1 MRLSF
6 VQMAAALTPEAARQA
21 DLTFVGRCNE
31 LHLFR
36 GAFDR
41 MLAGRRQIVTILG
54 EPGIGKTRCAE
65 AFARV
70 AEDQGALVLWGRCY
84 EEPGAPPYWPW
95 VQILREYIAASS
107 PSELR
112 MILGSGVAEIAA
124 LVPELAEDID
134 EAPPPLPG
142 DRDATQAR
150 FRTFDAIARLFERA
164 AEQVPLVLIVD
175 NLHCA
180 DAPSLSLLEFL
191 GHELPRR
198 RILLVGTYRD
208 SEVSR
213 KSPLLSALGGLG
225 RESDVERIRL
235 SGLPEDA
242 IAELTTH
249 TLGRPLRHAE
259 IEAINHQTD
268 GNPLFVI
275 ELLKV
280 LIEESADAGSEPI
293 AVRIP
298 DGVRE
303 AIGRRLSRLS
313 DQCNELLSVASV
325 LGRKFT
331 ASELAVAAEA
341 RLEGVLVG
349 LEAAVRAGIV
359 EAFGDVPGGYR
370 FTHALI
376 RETLYEELSSLDRL
390 RWHGRVGDA
399 LVQIHGGRLDAVLTR
414 VAHHYYRGAPYGTA
428 DKAARY
434 SAMAAEKA
442 VRIYAYEEA
451 LAYCDQVIG
460 ALDLARDCDD
470 EQLARACFLKGYA
483 HLCLGEVDQSVVML
497 FRAAN
502 RAHAVGNAELLSNV
516 VTQLVM
522 ATSQHGQTQ
531 HIPLLEKTITLL
543 PDGDSSARA
552 RALGAL
558 AFALRSAG
566 EPARIAPLIDESIA
580 MARRVGDP
588 AALCPCLGFAQLA
601 LRGDPESLPQRLR
614 LGAECVEIA
623 RAAGHRE
630 WLADAYSRRALDLL
644 EAGAVAEL
652 EALLE
657 GYERLDVSELKLHD
671 CYRAS
676 HRIALS
682 LLRGEWDGLE
692 ERIEALLESGTRVR
706 PDDAEGVYGAQMFV
720 LNRDRGR
727 LPAFEP
733 VVRNFVANEARQA
746 WTPGLMLMCAEL
758 GLLDHARRHFE
769 RLAEGGFADI
779 PQDDMYATCLV
790 YCAETCSRLG
800 DAEQARALY
809 RLLLPYAGQTANHP
823 RAVCF
828 GAAALYLGMLAA
840 AMDDREAAQRH
851 FEAALALNRALGA
864 WPCLARSQYRHG
876 AFLLASAAADDQER
890 GRAILLEA
898 EQLAGRLGMEALVDD
913 ISVALRG
920 AQDRTAF
927 PDGLTA
933 REIEV
938 LRLMAMGRSNKD
950 ISAVLAISL
959 NTVATHVRSILNKTH
974 CANRTEAAAY
984 AIHHGL
990 HAQRRE

>member
-1 MRLSF
+1 
-6 VQMAAALTPEAARQA
+6 MAAALTPEAARQA
-21 DLTFVGRCNE
+21 DSTFVGRCNE
-31 LHLFR
+31 LRLFR

-95 VQILREYIAASS
+95 VQILREYVAASS

-150 FRTFDAIARLFERA
+150 FRTFDAIARVFERA

-198 RILLVGTYRD
+198 RILLIGTYRD
-208 SEVSR
+208 AEVLR

-235 SGLPEDA
+235 SGLPQDA
-242 IAELTTH
+242 IAELATR

-313 DQCNELLSVASV
+313 EQCNELLSIASV

-331 ASELAVAAEA
+331 ANELAGAAEA
-341 RLEGVLVG
+341 KLADVLVG

-376 RETLYEELSSLDRL
+376 RETLYEELSSLDQL

-399 LVQIHGGRLDAVLTR
+399 LVAIHGSRLDAVLTR
-414 VAHHYYRGAPYGTA
+414 VAHHYFRGAPYGNA
-428 DKAARY
+428 HKAARY

-451 LAYCDQVIG
+451 LAYCDQVMG
-460 ALDLARDCDD
+460 ALELAHDCDD
-470 EQLARACFLKGYA
+470 ELLARACFLKGYA
-483 HLCLGEVDQSVVML
+483 YFCLGAVDQSVDML
-497 FRAAN
+497 FRAAS

-522 ATSQHGQTQ
+522 ATSQHGQAQ

-543 PDGDSSARA
+543 PEDDNSARA

-566 EPARIAPLIDESIA
+566 DAARIAPLIDESLA
-580 MARRVGDP
+580 MARRLGDP
-588 AALCPCLGFAQLA
+588 APLCLSLGFAVLA
-601 LRGDPESLPQRLR
+601 LRGEPATLPQRLR
-614 LGAECVEIA
+614 LGEECVKVA
-623 RAAGHRE
+623 RRAGNRE
-630 WLADAYSRRALDLL
+630 WLAEAYGRRALDLL
-644 EAGAVAEL
+644 EAGAVDEL
-652 EALLE
+652 EALLDR
-657 GYERLDVSELKLHD
+657 YERLDVSELKLHD
-671 CYRAS
+671 CYLAS
-676 HRIALS
+676 QRITLS

-692 ERIEALLESGTRVR
+692 ERIEALLESGMKTR
-706 PDDAEGVYGAQMFV
+706 PQDAEGVYGAQMFV

-727 LPAFEP
+727 LRAFEA
-733 VVRNFVANEARQA
+733 VVRNFVSNEARQA

-769 RLAEGGFADI
+769 RLAEDGFARI
-779 PQDDMYATCLV
+779 PRDDMYVTCLV
-790 YCAETCSRLG
+790 YCAETCCRLG
-800 DAEQARALY
+800 DVQRAGALY
-809 RLLLPYAGQTANHP
+809 RRLLPYAGQTANHP
-823 RAVCF
+823 RTACY
-828 GAAALYLGMLAA
+828 GAAALYLAMLAA
-840 AMDDREAAQRH
+840 ATDDRQAAQRH
-851 FEAALALNRALGA
+851 FDAALALNRAMNA
-864 WPCLARSQYRHG
+864 WPWLARTQYRYG
-876 AFLLASAAADDQER
+876 AFLLGSAGGDEQDR
-890 GRAILLEA
+890 GRSLLREA
-898 EQLAGRLGMEALVDD
+898 EQLAGRLDMEALIDD

-920 AQDRTAF
+920 SQDGSAY

-938 LRLMAMGRSNKD
+938 LRLIAMGRSNKD

-984 AIHHGL
+984 AIHQGL
-990 HAQRRE
+990 HSQGRE